1 CGSLACHDGVG
12 GFDRDKLMGGRKEQ
26 PPRRDSCEQRRRDT
40 GIFCLGALS
49 RGLLRATV
57 PTLGCERFA
66 ARIFPQCIPS
76 LNYRISSYAP
86 PKLNGPVIASINAA
100 ARYGIVGE
108 AIPVEQTDA
117 YRPSRSW
124 NGQGHDQLHREALR
138 PEACQTCADT
148 AYGSA

>member
-1 CGSLACHDGVG
+1 MA
-12 GFDRDKLMGGRKEQ
+12 
-26 PPRRDSCEQRRRDT
+26 
-40 GIFCLGALS
+40 
-49 RGLLRATV
+49 
-57 PTLGCERFA
+57 TLGCERFA

-108 AIPVEQTDA
+108 AIPVEQTGA

-124 NGQGHDQLHREALR
+124 NGQGHALR

-148 AYGSA
+148 AYGSAATLNWIIKEKQIAPHFPAIDKPRETTAH

>member
-1 CGSLACHDGVG
+1 
-12 GFDRDKLMGGRKEQ
+12 
-26 PPRRDSCEQRRRDT
+26 
-40 GIFCLGALS
+40 
-49 RGLLRATV
+49 LLRATV

-148 AYGSA
+148 AYGSAAALNWIIKEKQIAPHIPAIDKPRETTVH